1 MIIPPT
7 HCMFYFSDPQAFP
20 HRGANCNAREG
31 HRKGPDI
38 RLNLR
43 RIPGRGARASLRA
56 LPPPASLWFSCR
68 PLALP
73 LGELSPK
80 VTERALQARSNGNSK
95 QRESQ
100 VSLSGGCAASSPKG
114 RAKYR
119 SQRTAAVVH
128 TAVAVNYLMNTPCP
142 PEAFPCSG
150 QYCEIAAPCSARLAM
165 TSQETC
171 RVRGGAQGGRQG
183 ICIPRLKA
191 IGAWGKCGLF
201 SSFSCI
207 FSTLRECGC
216 TQPRKIGAG

>member
-1 MIIPPT
+1 MNAGERTAGPGAEAKGLPL
-7 HCMFYFSDPQAFP
+7 
-20 HRGANCNAREG
+20 RGA
-31 HRKGPDI
+31 K
-38 RLNLR
+38 
-43 RIPGRGARASLRA
+43 
-56 LPPPASLWFSCR
+56 R

-73 LGELSPK
+73 PGELSPK

-171 RVRGGAQGGRQG
+171 RVRGQGGRQG

-207 FSTLRECGC
+207 FSMLRECGC